1 MSPDA
6 PPIKEPP
13 LLSIMVTCYNEEDF
27 ILDTLQNVVGA
38 LKDCQI
44 PYEVLVI
51 DDCSKDRSVRKIQEY
66 ILNHPDQAITLKANQ
81 VNRGLAQNYVDG
93 AFLSSGL
100 YYRMCCGDNAEPR
113 DILRNVFQY
122 TGKADVIIPYQIQ
135 SQVEGKSP
143 FRQFLSKLFTSLVNL
158 ISGYSITYYNGLA
171 IHLRYNVMRYHPSSY
186 GFGFQADILT
196 RILDQGASYLE
207 IPSSSVD
214 RKGAATTA
222 LSLRNILSVAH
233 SLLEILARRVR
244 NELYGKPRMDPSPS
258 PLRSNPIRP
267 SSASPTGL
275 LNTPHEKG

>member
-1 MSPDA
+1 
-6 PPIKEPP
+6 
-13 LLSIMVTCYNEEDF
+13 
-27 ILDTLQNVVGA
+27 
-38 LKDCQI
+38 
-44 PYEVLVI
+44 
-51 DDCSKDRSVRKIQEY
+51 
-66 ILNHPDQAITLKANQ
+66 
-81 VNRGLAQNYVDG
+81 
-93 AFLSSGL
+93 
-100 YYRMCCGDNAEPR
+100 MCCGDNAEPR